1 MCNWLASVLMIPII
15 GFEAETGISMEKI
28 KQCLYNSRV
37 TIALLCIFV
46 GTKLPIAILAYA
58 HYFHMVSCFKNY
70 MIL

>member
-1 MCNWLASVLMIPII
+1 MITII

-58 HYFHMVSCFKNY
+58 HYFHMVSCLMFQK
-70 MIL
+70 LHDSLSV